1 MFVGG
6 CSGSTA
12 GGFKQVRLL
21 VILRLLGY
29 TLRQFVRPKS
39 VERIK
44 LDNEVLPAAVISSI
58 IAIVLLWFVTIIVGA
73 VVISF
78 DEHLNFMSSLAA
90 SASMVGS
97 TGPAM
102 TMVDPSTATDVIL
115 NGGSSVPLTGTANI
129 GPFGS
134 YEELHGWTKLV
145 LVVQMV
151 FGRLELLTV
160 LALFSPNFW
169 RR

>member
-1 MFVGG
+1 M
-6 CSGSTA
+6 
-12 GGFKQVRLL
+12 
-21 VILRLLGY
+21 LRLLGY

-44 LDNEVLPAAVISSI
+44 LDNAVLPAAVISSI

-73 VVISF
+73 VIISF
-78 DEHLNFMSSLAA
+78 DEHLNFVSSLAA
-90 SASMVGS
+90 SASMVGGI
-97 TGPAM
+97 GPAL
-102 TMVDPSTATDVIL
+102 TIVDPSSVSEAVMVH
-115 NGGSSVPLTGTANI
+115 GGHSTTLAGTTNI
-129 GPFGS
+129 GPFGG
-134 YEELHGWTKLV
+134 YGELHGWTKLV
-145 LVVQMV
+145 LTVQMV